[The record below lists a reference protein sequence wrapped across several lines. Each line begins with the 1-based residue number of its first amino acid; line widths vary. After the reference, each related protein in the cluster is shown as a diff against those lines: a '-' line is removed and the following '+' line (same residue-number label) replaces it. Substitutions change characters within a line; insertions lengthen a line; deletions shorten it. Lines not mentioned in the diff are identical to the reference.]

1 MVNSIQFLTLI
12 LNNPTLILRRKLT
25 MTTKIAMTD
34 EQWNTV
40 IDAVNDKYPDSDCL
54 DILINNVRYF
64 PTFLNNNSNNITGG
78 N

>member
-1 MVNSIQFLTLI
+1 MRKRFFLTPLSI
-12 LNNPTLILRRKLT
+12 MNQTQ
-25 MTTKIAMTD
+25 IAMTD

-64 PTFLNNNSNNITGG
+64 PTFLINNQED
-78 N
+78 

>member
-1 MVNSIQFLTLI
+1 MPVSVKHKSKLHPLI
-12 LNNPTLILRRKLT
+12 NMNKTQIS
-25 MTTKIAMTD
+25 MTE
-34 EQWNTV
+34 EQWATV

-64 PTFLNNNSNNITGG
+64 PSFLIT

>member
-1 MVNSIQFLTLI
+1 M
-12 LNNPTLILRRKLT
+12 K
-25 MTTKIAMTD
+25 TKIAMTE
-34 EQWNTV
+34 EQWATV